1 MANRRRLRQKGFTLA
16 IALGLGW
23 ALIALLGFPPIGQ
36 AAEFWSHGLATAR
49 SGVAMVI
56 CLVWITVALALV
68 YATFSTI
75 VAVGDHIDMVR
86 LERRRKLLLGASGF
100 VIGLLALLM
109 SHAETV
115 HPGSISEVLALVRR
129 H

>member
-1 MANRRRLRQKGFTLA
+1 
-16 IALGLGW
+16 
-23 ALIALLGFPPIGQ
+23 
-36 AAEFWSHGLATAR
+36 
-49 SGVAMVI
+49 MVI
-56 CLVWITVALALV
+56 CLLWITVALALV

-86 LERRRKLLLGASGF
+86 RERRRKLLLGASGF
-100 VIGLLALLM
+100 AIGLLALLM

-115 HPGSISEVLALVRR
+115 HPGSISAVLALVRR